1 MVLLV
6 ATCVELIF
14 SGSYSLDYKTHDIE
28 LKCQAVRKIVYGELW
43 SLWFI
48 IFEWS

>member
-1 MVLLV
+1 MVLFSGYL
-6 ATCVELIF
+6 CRIE
-14 SGSYSLDYKTHDIE
+14 SGSYSLDCSTHDIK

-48 IFEWS
+48 IYE